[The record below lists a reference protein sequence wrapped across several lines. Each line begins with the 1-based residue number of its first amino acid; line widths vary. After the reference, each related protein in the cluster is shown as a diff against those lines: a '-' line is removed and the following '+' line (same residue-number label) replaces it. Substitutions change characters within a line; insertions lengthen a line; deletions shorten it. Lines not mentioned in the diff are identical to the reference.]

1 MTTVSPSQPH
11 PTGAVGADGRKL
23 WPIMVSLVLA
33 LIPVQL
39 DGLVAATAMPTI
51 AGDLGG
57 FDKIAWIATSFLLAM
72 AIGTV
77 VSGRLGDMFG
87 RRRLLLA
94 ALGVFFV
101 GSLWSGISTG
111 MTELIFARAVQGIG
125 AGMTFTSLLASV
137 ADIVPPEKRARY
149 QGVFGAVAP
158 FTMIIGPWVGG
169 LITDHLGW
177 RWIFLLNLPLVAL
190 AMTGIA
196 VLLRLPKTHRG
207 GRVDIAGLISVSVA
221 AAGIVLAVSWGGNQ
235 YPWLSWQVIGAA
247 VIGLAGVGAIVFAE
261 RRAVNPV
268 LPLDLFR
275 NRSVL
280 MAFAVMALAAGA
292 VMMASMNYLPVF
304 LQVVQGH
311 SAGNSGL
318 LLLPMLL
325 PAIAVAMLIG
335 GWTSKGGRFRPVMI
349 AGTVLMT
356 VSAALLATMGTGTPG
371 LQTALYMV
379 LAGAG
384 VGLLFQT
391 PLVLVQNS
399 APAAEVGAATGAASF
414 LRNVGGAVGVGGLGA
429 LFGSRFAGYLTDHPA
444 TGTSGLNIG
453 NLGPAQL
460 GALPAGA
467 HRAVLDAAV
476 SANSTL
482 FWAAAI
488 VGALAVVAAWAVP
501 RPGSVA
507 AQRDRRAPSSS
518 ASIVA
523 SR

>member
-1 MTTVSPSQPH
+1 MTTVPSSQPNTSA
-11 PTGAVGADGRKL
+11 PPDAPAEPSRTGGRKL

-57 FDKIAWIATSFLLAM
+57 FDRIAWIATSFLLAM

-77 VSGRLGDMFG
+77 VAGRLGDMFG

-94 ALGVFFV
+94 ALAVFFL
-101 GSLWSGISTG
+101 GSLWSGISTS
-111 MTELIFARAVQGIG
+111 MTELILARALQGIG

-137 ADIVPPEKRARY
+137 ADIAPPEKRARY

-158 FTMIIGPWVGG
+158 FSMIIGPWVGG

-177 RWIFLLNLPLVAL
+177 RWIFLLNLPLVAI

-207 GRVDIAGLISVSVA
+207 GRVDVAGLISVSVA

-247 VIGLAGVGAIVFAE
+247 MVGLLGVAATVYAE

-280 MAFAVMALAAGA
+280 MAFCVMALAPGA

-311 SAGNSGL
+311 SASNSGL

-325 PAIAVAMLIG
+325 PAIAVAMLVG
-335 GWTSKGGRFRPVMI
+335 GWTSKGNRFRPVMI
-349 AGTVLMT
+349 AGTALLA
-356 VSAALLATMGTGTPG
+356 VSSALLATMTSGTPG
-371 LQTALYMV
+371 LLTAVFMV
-379 LAGAG
+379 LGGAG
-384 VGLLFQT
+384 IGLLFQT

-399 APAAEVGAATGAASF
+399 APAGEVGAATGAASF
-414 LRNVGGAVGVGGLGA
+414 LRSVGGAIGVGGLGA
-429 LFGSRFAGYLTDHPA
+429 LFGSRFSDYLTSHPA
-444 TGTSGLNIG
+444 TGTAGMSIG
-453 NLGPAQL
+453 DLGPAQL
-460 GALPAGA
+460 AALPADA
-467 HRAVLDAAV
+467 HRTVIDAAV
-476 SANSTL
+476 SANSIL
-482 FWAAAI
+482 FWAAA
-488 VGALAVVAAWAVP
+488 VVAALAVVAAWAVP
-501 RPGSVA
+501 RMTATERTVSEVVEVG
-507 AQRDRRAPSSS
+507 R
-518 ASIVA
+518 
-523 SR
+523 

>member
-1 MTTVSPSQPH
+1 
-11 PTGAVGADGRKL
+11 
-23 WPIMVSLVLA
+23 MVSLVLA

-72 AIGTV
+72 AIGTI

-94 ALGVFFV
+94 AQAVFFL
-101 GSLWSGISTG
+101 GSLWSGISTS
-111 MTELIFARAVQGIG
+111 MTELIVARALQGIG

-137 ADIVPPEKRARY
+137 ADVVPPEKRARY
-149 QGVFGAVAP
+149 QGIFGAVAP
-158 FTMIIGPWVGG
+158 FSMIIGPWVGG

-177 RWIFLLNLPLVAL
+177 RWIFLLNLPLVAI

-196 VLLRLPKTHRG
+196 LLLRLPKTHTG
-207 GRVDIAGLISVSVA
+207 GRVDVAGLISVSVA

-247 VIGLAGVGAIVFAE
+247 VVGLLGIAATVYAE

-280 MAFAVMALAAGA
+280 MAFAVMALGAGA
-292 VMMASMNYLPVF
+292 IMMAAMNYLPVF

-335 GWTSKGGRFRPVMI
+335 GWTSKGNRFRPVMI
-349 AGTVLMT
+349 AGTALLTASV
-356 VSAALLATMGTGTPG
+356 ALLATMGTGTSG
-371 LQTALYMV
+371 LVTALFMV
-379 LAGAG
+379 LGGAG
-384 VGLLFQT
+384 IGLLFQT

-399 APAAEVGAATGAASF
+399 APRSEVGAATGAASF
-414 LRNVGGAVGVGGLGA
+414 LRSVGGAIGVGGLGA
-429 LFGSRFAGYLTDHPA
+429 LFGSRFSGYLTDHPA
-444 TGTSGLNIG
+444 AGTAGLSIG

-460 GALPAGA
+460 QSLPADA
-467 HRAVLDAAV
+467 HRVVLDAAV
-476 SANSTL
+476 SANSAL
-482 FWAAAI
+482 FWVAAG
-488 VGALAVVAAWAVP
+488 VGVLAVLAAVAVP
-501 RPGSVA
+501 RLSSRP
-507 AQRDRRAPSSS
+507 AQPTPSRPAQPAPS
-518 ASIVA
+518 APA
-523 SR
+523 P